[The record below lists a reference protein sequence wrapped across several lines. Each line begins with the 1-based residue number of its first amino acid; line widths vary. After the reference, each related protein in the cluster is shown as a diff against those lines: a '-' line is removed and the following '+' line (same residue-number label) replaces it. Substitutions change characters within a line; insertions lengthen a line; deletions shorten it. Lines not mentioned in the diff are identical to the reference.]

1 MENSKLMT
9 PLFYDGFFNREGR
22 RMRAILDREIIN
34 GSTTYRI
41 WRGVGKPDM
50 EYPRAENDKYI
61 LHVEINGYLLPLEM
75 TDYRLVQRCGFEAM
89 AKRLYGGEEERNH
102 HFDSLR
108 QSCTEAEIRAEL
120 RKEDELVEQ
129 YGAEPVCQAEYIQS
143 FLEKKVNTYL
153 ESKESGGQTFPD
165 FIGALVLDELAMCV
179 QLSAVYKAKRQ
190 AENEA
195 RRARAAEEEKVFCEE
210 RNREAEQTVS
220 DALQV
225 IRNGGVLENITVT
238 FYRSRYSSSSY
249 SIVNYLMREY
259 RVDVPLRTQGWI
271 NDRLCSAVIKDGRC
285 GSLRYLRRKNERGSQ
300 KFFEC
305 MNALIRAVNART
317 QEQTNGGVV

>member
-41 WRGVGKPDM
+41 WRGAGKPDM

-75 TDYRLVQRCGFEAM
+75 TDYRLVQCCGFEAM
-89 AKRLYGGEEERNH
+89 ARKLYGGEEERNNY
-102 HFDSLR
+102 FDSLR

-153 ESKESGGQTFPD
+153 ESKENGGQTFPD

-179 QLSAVYKAKRQ
+179 QLSAVYKAKRK

-195 RRARAAEEEKVFCEE
+195 RWARAAEEEKAFCEE
-210 RNREAEQTVS
+210 RNREAEKAVS

-225 IRNGGVLENITVT
+225 IQNGGDLENTTIT
-238 FYRSRYSSSSY
+238 FYRSRYHSSSY

-259 RVDVPLRTQGWI
+259 QVDVPLRTQGWI

-285 GSLRYLRRKNERGSQ
+285 GSLQYLRRKNERGSQ

-305 MNALIRAVNART
+305 MNDLIRAVYART
-317 QEQTNGGVV
+317 QEQTNGGVA

>member
-41 WRGVGKPDM
+41 WRGAGKPDM

-61 LHVEINGYLLPLEM
+61 LHVEINGYLLPLDM
-75 TDYRLVQRCGFEAM
+75 TDFRLVKHCGFETM
-89 AKRLYGGEEERNH
+89 VKKLYGGDEERDR

-108 QSCTEAEIRAEL
+108 QSGTEAEILAEL
-120 RKEDELVEQ
+120 KKEDKLVEQ
-129 YGAEPVCQAEYIQS
+129 YGADPVCQAECIQS
-143 FLEKKVNTYL
+143 MLEKGVNTYL
-153 ESKESGGQTFPD
+153 ESKENGGQTFPD
-165 FIGALVLDELAMCV
+165 FKGALVLDELAMCV

-195 RRARAAEEEKVFCEE
+195 WRARAAEEEKAFCEE

-225 IRNGGVLENITVT
+225 IRDGGVLENTQVT
-238 FYRSRYSSSSY
+238 FYRSRYDSSSY
-249 SIVNYLMREY
+249 SIVNYLMRQY
-259 RVDVPLRTQGWI
+259 QVDVPLRTRGWI

-285 GSLRYLRRKNERGSQ
+285 GSLQYWRSKGGRGSQ

-305 MNALIRAVNART
+305 MNDLIRAAKART
-317 QEQTNGGVV
+317 QEQENGGVL